1 MKKIFKYLIPCMA
14 FALALTSC
22 NETMDDKA
30 VIDGKYESFDI
41 PEFSVSSAAA
51 MNYESALLT
60 GAVSDLDNVQEV
72 GFQVATDAQFTNAQI
87 VTCEE
92 VSALFSA
99 EIEGLTEKTTYYA
112 RAYVFTKTGVTLY
125 SEATSFTTPKAPI
138 YSIDGAYTV
147 TEYDANTGEVNGTY
161 QMNVTFDGTNP
172 NKVYI
177 SNIWDGGETIQ
188 GVYDEATNTISV
200 PTNQN
205 IYYYDGYGYVI
216 ARGVND
222 AITAFVNKI
231 TFTFTPLGGT
241 MVSSIMQAYL
251 PAASYS
257 FGFFYVSMKHND
269 ENPE

>member
-1 MKKIFKYLIPCMA
+1 MKKFFKYLIPCMA

-30 VIDGKYESFDI
+30 VIDAKHESFDI
-41 PEFSVSSAAA
+41 PEFNVSSAAA

-72 GFQVATDAQFTNAQI
+72 GFQIATDAQFTDG
-87 VTCEE
+87 VLFPCEE
-92 VSALFSA
+92 LTSPFSA
-99 EIEGLTEKTTYYA
+99 EIEGLNEKTTYYV
-112 RAYVFTKTGVTLY
+112 RAYVFTKSGVTLY
-125 SEATSFTTPKAPI
+125 SEATTFTTPKAPI

-188 GVYDEATNTISV
+188 GVYDSATNTISV